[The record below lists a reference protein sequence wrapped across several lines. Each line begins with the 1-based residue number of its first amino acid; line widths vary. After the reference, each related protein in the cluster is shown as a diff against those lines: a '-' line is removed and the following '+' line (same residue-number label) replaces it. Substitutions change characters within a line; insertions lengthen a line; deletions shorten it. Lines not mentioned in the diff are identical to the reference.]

1 MILANFTTR
10 QKGVAALVGLTLG
23 FAFLALTYRYLSS
36 YYTAYQQLYSC
47 FFSAFIVSFFIFPQT
62 LSWQKL
68 KQISARDWA
77 IMIVRALVYYVLAIN
92 LYREALTLTKIGN
105 VTVMQAVPFTA
116 LFGMLFFKEKV
127 TLAKA
132 GLLIFAFI
140 GVLMVVVKDVSFSVF
155 GRGEVLALIAAILFA
170 FGYMFR
176 KWQTTYL
183 GDTEIT
189 QIILGLSTVFLIVSA
204 LFFDGG
210 LQGFTVAFWPVV
222 ILFVTALLYVVD
234 IFFINYGFN
243 NVPVITANNILNL
256 ELVFA
261 LALAFIFYRE
271 IPTLLELGGCVI
283 IVTSAIALSMVNHT
297 NIVGS
302 SGGDENV
309 QLFK

>member
-47 FFSAFIVSFFIFPQT
+47 FFIAFIISFFIFPQT

>member
-47 FFSAFIVSFFIFPQT
+47 FFIAFIISFFIFPQT

-183 GDTEIT
+183 SDTEIT